1 MLMPKW
7 SKFLMTCKLE
17 TCNVFFI
24 LSSVIQGGLFS
35 SFVQQSNF
43 QSRKLLPFHTWVDS
57 DSDLFTQ
64 RVKKKKKKINPNPQ
78 TTVFILEKSKK
89 KFFFFFHERDRKKQE
104 RERNHSKQMFCDSQ
118 LHAVRSGDGYYPIM
132 CGFSCIV
139 LSVYFMGVILFTFAL
154 IILELV
160 QHIVCLNASVNFR
173 PNLVNLH
180 THFA

>member
-1 MLMPKW
+1 MKG
-7 SKFLMTCKLE
+7 T
-17 TCNVFFI
+17 
-24 LSSVIQGGLFS
+24 
-35 SFVQQSNF
+35 
-43 QSRKLLPFHTWVDS
+43 
-57 DSDLFTQ
+57 
-64 RVKKKKKKINPNPQ
+64 
-78 TTVFILEKSKK
+78 EKNK
-89 KFFFFFHERDRKKQE
+89 

>member
-1 MLMPKW
+1 MFSLFCLPWYKVV
-7 SKFLMTCKLE
+7 SFLLLF
-17 TCNVFFI
+17 NNQISRAGNYYPFI
-24 LSSVIQGGLFS
+24 LELIVTLTFLHKEW
-35 SFVQQSNF
+35 
-43 QSRKLLPFHTWVDS
+43 R
-57 DSDLFTQ
+57 
-64 RVKKKKKKINPNPQ
+64 KKKKNQSKPTNHC
-78 TTVFILEKSKK
+78 FYFGEKQKK
-89 KFFFFFHERDRKKQE
+89 KNFFFHERDRKKQE